1 MITFL
6 EYVDFINK
14 LISVKYA
21 QINAFIQLEKGWL
34 SFLRN
39 CNCKLSSLSLVF
51 IHKIFVCVLYF
62 VNSKDTI
69 TFTFT
74 QSLLLLDKYIFVQD
88 HVPVYLVYCKTIMIY
103 TQFTSLSASD
113 REMKMIMFC
122 ITSLPLP
129 LPLFVE
135 FILINVSA
143 L

>member
-6 EYVDFINK
+6 EYIDFINK

-21 QINAFIQLEKGWL
+21 QINAFIQFEKAWL

-39 CNCKLSSLSLVF
+39 CNCKLSSLLIVF
-51 IHKIFVCVLYF
+51 IRKIIVCVLYF
-62 VNSKDTI
+62 VNGEDTI
-69 TFTFT
+69 TFT

-88 HVPVYLVYCKTIMIY
+88 HVLVYLVYCKTIMIY
-103 TQFTSLSASD
+103 TQFSPLSASD

-122 ITSLPLP
+122 ITSLALP

>member
-6 EYVDFINK
+6 EYMDFINK

-21 QINAFIQLEKGWL
+21 QINAFIQFEKAWL

-39 CNCKLSSLSLVF
+39 CNCKLSSLLLVF
-51 IHKIFVCVLYF
+51 IHKIIVCVLYF

-69 TFTFT
+69 TFT

-88 HVPVYLVYCKTIMIY
+88 HVLVYLVYCKTIMIY
-103 TQFTSLSASD
+103 TQFPQLSASD

>member
-6 EYVDFINK
+6 EYMDFINK
-14 LISVKYA
+14 LISVKHA
-21 QINAFIQLEKGWL
+21 QINAFIQLEKAWL

-39 CNCKLSSLSLVF
+39 CNCKLSSLLLVF
-51 IHKIFVCVLYF
+51 IHKIIVRVLYF

-69 TFTFT
+69 TFT

-88 HVPVYLVYCKTIMIY
+88 HVLVYLVYCKTIMIY
-103 TQFTSLSASD
+103 TQFSPLSASD

-122 ITSLPLP
+122 ITSLALP
-129 LPLFVE
+129 LPLYVE

>member
-39 CNCKLSSLSLVF
+39 CNCKLSSLLLVF

-69 TFTFT
+69 TFT
-74 QSLLLLDKYIFVQD
+74 QSLLLLNKYIFVQD
-88 HVPVYLVYCKTIMIY
+88 HVLVYLVYCKTIMIY
-103 TQFTSLSASD
+103 TQFTPLSASD

-122 ITSLPLP
+122 ITSLALP